1 MSDDTS
7 SVLLVPMSDEAVI
20 STSQTELIRRDD
32 SDDESKLQYL
42 VDTDNKP
49 NYDDDD
55 DVYVLKET
63 LRTCDLKYVLS
74 TYCGFTM

>member
-49 NYDDDD
+49 NDDDD
-55 DVYVLKET
+55 KYVLKET
-63 LRTCDLKYVLS
+63 VHVT
-74 TYCGFTM
+74 

>member
-7 SVLLVPMSDEAVI
+7 SVLLVPMSDEAII

-49 NYDDDD
+49 NDDDD
-55 DVYVLKET
+55 FFK
-63 LRTCDLKYVLS
+63 
-74 TYCGFTM
+74 

>member
-1 MSDDTS
+1 MRGSDSRGTGPVSDDTS

-32 SDDESKLQYL
+32 SDDESKLQSL

-49 NYDDDD
+49 NDDDD
-55 DVYVLKET
+55 KYVLKET
-63 LRTCDLKYVLS
+63 VHVT
-74 TYCGFTM
+74 